1 MCSFGHDE
9 QTAGDVRSGES
20 SGPLGLESGLDAL
33 RSSPEFRG
41 PVESLGEHE
50 PNEHLAVIYE
60 DRDEQLAAVV
70 PFVRQGLERGE
81 RCMYVVNENTR
92 AEMTAAM
99 KDGGIDV
106 DAATESGALTFHT
119 IGDTYLRTG
128 RFDPDDMLECYRDAI
143 EAARDDYAG
152 LRISAETTWIVD
164 EGTSLEQFMEYE
176 SRVNDLFD
184 GEDCIALCQYDRN
197 VIPAEVLCDI
207 VRTHPHLVY
216 DGAVCHNFY
225 YIPPAEFFG
234 PDRPDR
240 EVDRMLG
247 TLYER
252 TTAKVER
259 DETIEALEESN
270 EQLQRFAYIASHD
283 LQEPLRMVSSYLQLL
298 ERTYRDDLDADAC
311 EYIDFAVGGADRMRE
326 MIDGLL
332 EFSRIETGETTLE
345 PVDCEA
351 VVETVV
357 TDHQV
362 QIEESGATVE
372 IGALPTVRGDRTQLE
387 QLFSN
392 LIGNAIKYRGD
403 ESPRIEVDATKC
415 GPKWRLAVADD
426 GIGIDPDYHDQ
437 IFDVFNRL
445 HAIGEFPGTG
455 IGLALCRRI
464 VTNHGG
470 EIGVDSEPGKGTTF
484 TVTLPAAASDA

>member
-9 QTAGDVRSGES
+9 QSAVDVQGGDS
-20 SGPLGLESGLDAL
+20 SGPLGLESGLEAL

-41 PVESLGEHE
+41 PVESLGDHD

-60 DRDEQLAAVV
+60 DQTEQFAAVV
-70 PFVRQGLERGE
+70 PFMRQGLERGE
-81 RCMYVVNENTR
+81 RCMYVVNEHTE
-92 AEMTAAM
+92 AEMIAAM
-99 KDGGIDV
+99 EDGGIDV
-106 DAATESGALTFHT
+106 DAAVESGALTFHT
-119 IGDTYLRTG
+119 IRDTYLRTG
-128 RFDPDDMLECYRDAI
+128 QFDPDDMLECYESAI
-143 EAARDDYAG
+143 EEATDDYEG
-152 LRISAETTWIVD
+152 LRISAETTWILD
-164 EGTSLEQFMEYE
+164 EGTSLEKFMEYE
-176 SRVNDLFD
+176 SRVNDLFY

-197 VIPAEVLCDI
+197 AIPAEILCDI

-225 YIPPAEFFG
+225 YIPPEEFFG
-234 PDRPDR
+234 PGCPDR

-247 TLYER
+247 TLHER
-252 TTAKVER
+252 TTAKAER
-259 DETIEALEESN
+259 DETIDALEESN
-270 EQLQRFAYIASHD
+270 DQLQRFAYIASHD

-298 ERTYRDDLDADAC
+298 ERNYRDDLDDDAR

-362 QIEESGATVE
+362 QIEESEATVE
-372 IGALPTVRGDRTQLE
+372 VGSLPTVRGDRTQLE

-403 ESPRIEVDATKC
+403 SSPCIEIDATKC
-415 GPKWRLAVADD
+415 GHEWRLTVADN
-426 GIGIDPDYHDQ
+426 GIGIDPEYHDQ

-470 EIGVDSEPGKGTTF
+470 EIGVDSELGVGTTF
-484 TVTLPAAASDA
+484 TVTLPAPAPDA

>member
-1 MCSFGHDE
+1 MCSFGHDQ
-9 QTAGDVRSGES
+9 QTAVDAQSGTAD
-20 SGPLGLESGLDAL
+20 GPLGLESGLDAL

-70 PFVRQGLERGE
+70 PFMRQGLERGE
-81 RCMYVVNENTR
+81 RCMYVVNEHTK

-99 KDGGIDV
+99 EAGGIDV
-106 DAATESGALTFHT
+106 DAALESGALTFHT

-128 RFDPDDMLECYRDAI
+128 RFDPDDMLDCYADAI
-143 EAARDDYAG
+143 ADAADYEG
-152 LRISAETTWIVD
+152 LRISAETTWILD
-164 EGTSLEQFMEYE
+164 EGTTLEQFMEYE
-176 SRVNDLFD
+176 SRVNDLFY

-197 VIPAEVLCDI
+197 VIPAEILCDI
-207 VRTHPHLVY
+207 VRTHPHLIY

-225 YIPPAEFFG
+225 YIPPSEFFG
-234 PDRPDR
+234 PGCPDR

-259 DETIEALEESN
+259 DETIEALEVSN
-270 EQLQRFAYIASHD
+270 GQLQRFAYIASHD

-298 ERTYRDDLDADAC
+298 ERNYREDLDADAR

-332 EFSRIETGETTLE
+332 AFSRIDTGETALE
-345 PVDCEA
+345 PVDCA
-351 VVETVV
+351 DVVETVV
-357 TDHQV
+357 GDHQV
-362 QIEESGATVE
+362 RIEESDATVE
-372 IGALPTVRGDRTQLE
+372 IGSLPTVRGDRTQLE

-403 ESPRIEVDATKC
+403 EPPRIEIDAIEC
-415 GPKWRLAVADD
+415 GTEWRLTVSDN
-426 GIGIDPDYHDQ
+426 GIGIAPEHQDE

-445 HAIGEFPGTG
+445 HATGEYPGTG

-464 VTNHGG
+464 ATNHGG
-470 EIGVDSEPGKGTTF
+470 DIDVDSAPGEGATF
-484 TVTLPAAASDA
+484 AVTLSDAASTP

>member
-9 QTAGDVRSGES
+9 QTAVDVQSGDSN
-20 SGPLGLESGLDAL
+20 GPLGLESGLDAL

-60 DRDEQLAAVV
+60 NRDEQLAAVV
-70 PFVRQGLERGE
+70 PFMRQGLERGE
-81 RCMYVVNENTR
+81 RCMYVVNEHAE
-92 AEMTAAM
+92 AEMIAAM
-99 KDGGIDV
+99 EDGGIDV
-106 DAATESGALTFHT
+106 DAAMETGALTFHT
-119 IGDTYLRTG
+119 VRETYLRNG
-128 RFDPDDMLECYRDAI
+128 RFDPDDMLDRYESAI
-143 EAARDDYAG
+143 EEATADYEG
-152 LRISAETTWIVD
+152 LRISAETTWILD

-184 GEDCIALCQYDRN
+184 GADCIALCQYDRD
-197 VIPAEVLCDI
+197 VIPAEILCDI

-225 YIPPAEFFG
+225 YTPPSEFFDDG
-234 PDRPDR
+234 CPDR

-247 TLYER
+247 TLHER
-252 TTAKVER
+252 TTAKAER
-259 DETIEALEESN
+259 DETIDALEESN
-270 EQLQRFAYIASHD
+270 DQLKRFAYIASHD

-298 ERTYRDDLDADAC
+298 ERNYRDGLDADAR

-345 PVDCEA
+345 RVDCED

-372 IGALPTVRGDRTQLE
+372 IGSLPTVSGDRTQLE

-403 ESPRIEVDATKC
+403 EPPCIEVDATKR
-415 GPKWRLAVADD
+415 GSEWRLTVADN
-426 GIGIDPDYHDQ
+426 GIGIDPEYHDQ

-455 IGLALCRRI
+455 IGLALCRKI
-464 VTNHGG
+464 VANHGG
-470 EIGVDSEPGKGTTF
+470 EIGVDSEPGEGTTF
-484 TVTLPAAASDA
+484 TVMLPAVAPNP